1 MWVSTVAYPTCLGL
15 KGLVVVVPHASK
27 VKREF
32 YLELDEYFSL
42 FFIDSLCT
50 VAAKVTLE
58 FLCYGHI
65 CSLLLL
71 GCKVCYSNV
80 SMGILQV
87 LTMLIC
93 SVSTY
98 ILLVA
103 FGFPSAAFTIDGL
116 ALCQP
121 QFYIVTLAFEYAF
134 GPAYNRFVFLIQSG
148 S

>member
-1 MWVSTVAYPTCLGL
+1 LIVVS
-15 KGLVVVVPHASK
+15 HAAK

-32 YLELDEYFSL
+32 YLVLDEYFSL

-50 VAAKVTLE
+50 VAEKVMLE

-71 GCKVCYSNV
+71 GCKVCYSEV

-87 LTMLIC
+87 LMLLIC

-103 FGFPSAAFTIDGL
+103 FWFPSAAFTIDGL
-116 ALCQP
+116 ALCQL

-134 GPAYNRFVFLIQSG
+134 GVVYNLFVFLNSIRLLKKSMKVLLQIFQILQ
-148 S
+148 